1 MGSCPDTDIDL
12 SFSKVDVWSI
22 NPLSLNHSDEALM
35 LQTSAKET
43 LRGNQFTQ

>member
-12 SFSKVDVWSI
+12 SFPKVDVWSI
-22 NPLSLNHSDEALM
+22 NSLSLNHSDEALM

-43 LRGNQFTQ
+43 LGGNQFTQ